1 MTKRHQISSPYYWAK
16 MKIFSPILIGLL
28 FLSNLSLAQAEPKV
42 VAYYPTW
49 SGNIND
55 IQYEKLTHINYSFA
69 LPTATG
75 GLQSFPN
82 GSRLQSLVSQAHA
95 HGVKVLI
102 AIGGWNNGDDSAFI
116 SLAARAD
123 YRRNFV
129 NSVVNFIQQYN
140 LDGVDI
146 DWEYP
151 NAGSQANNFTL
162 LMQELSSAMRSRG
175 KLLTAAVTANDFP
188 GSVNTAVIN
197 AVDFLNLMVYDLGN
211 PHSSY
216 SAAVSAMNHW
226 RNQEGL
232 PKEKAVLGLPFY
244 SRAGGAYR
252 SYNDIIA
259 QYGAAAAYN
268 EGTGGLD
275 YNGIPTI
282 QAKTEL
288 ALDMGGGVMF
298 WELSQDTLDETSLLS
313 AIWDVVSD
321 GDTPDPQVPVQ
332 SGQTYRITSVF
343 SGKSLDVEKHS
354 MENGGNIQQWTFGGG
369 ANQKWILTD
378 VGNNLW
384 QLRSVESGLCLDV
397 AEFSQENGANLQQ
410 WSCAWSNNQ
419 SFSIEAQDSGYYIRA
434 SHSNKCT
441 DVANV
446 SADNGANIHQW
457 DCVGQNNAKWIFEQ
471 VN

>member
-1 MTKRHQISSPYYWAK
+1 MNTLHQ
-16 MKIFSPILIGLL
+16 IFSPHLRMSALRQLLISFFLLILSGMAV
-28 FLSNLSLAQAEPKV
+28 AQTKV

-69 LPTATG
+69 LPTHTG
-75 GLQSFPN
+75 GLQAFSN
-82 GSRLQSLVSQAHA
+82 GSRLHSLVSQAHS

-116 SLAARAD
+116 SLASRSD
-123 YRRNFV
+123 YRQNFV
-129 NSVVNFIQQYN
+129 QSVVDFVQQYN

-151 NAGSQANNFTL
+151 NAGAEANNFTT
-162 LMQELSSAMRSRG
+162 LMQALSSAMHSRG

-188 GSVNTAVIN
+188 GSVNSAVIN

-216 SAAVSAMNHW
+216 AAAENAMNHW
-226 RNQEGL
+226 RYQEGL

-244 SRAGGAYR
+244 SRAGGTYRAYK
-252 SYNDIIA
+252 DIIA
-259 QYGAAAAYN
+259 QYGSAAAYN

-282 QAKTEL
+282 QAKTQL
-288 ALDMGGGVMF
+288 ALETGGGVMF
-298 WELSQDTLDETSLLS
+298 WELSQDTLDNTSLLS

-321 GDTPDPQVPVQ
+321 DTTPPSGPIQ
-332 SGQTYRITSVF
+332 SGSTYRITSVF
-343 SGKSLDVEKHS
+343 SAKSLDVEEHS
-354 MENGGNIQQWTFGGG
+354 LANGGNIQQWSYGGG
-369 ANQKWILTD
+369 NNQKWVVTD

-384 QLRSVESGLCLDV
+384 QLRSVESDLCLDV
-397 AEFSQENGANLQQ
+397 AEFSQDNSANIQQ
-410 WSCAWSNNQ
+410 WSCAWSSNQ
-419 SFSIEAQDSGYYIRA
+419 SFYIEAQDAGFYIRA
-434 SHSNKCT
+434 SHSNKCL
-441 DVANV
+441 DVSNV
-446 SADNGANIHQW
+446 SNEDGANIHQW
-457 DCVGQNNAKWIFEQ
+457 ECLGQNNAKWTFDL